1 MDKHFVDTCP
11 RQNIPIM
18 LSLIDLWNEAF
29 LHSNGRVLS
38 PFVGAFGSY
47 PGFVSAIENK
57 VLHSSGRT
65 PTMKTAT
72 TTSSPAG
79 KNEGPRPVID
89 GGSNVCDIAGGGR
102 GSNFASTEFVTTLD
116 PPILPG
122 SGHAA
127 EDALVANHDRR
138 MCALFARADTLAFG
152 EDNAGGGGGVRRL
165 DGPGSPPMILW
176 NDSMLSQS
184 SANGGGG
191 GNAKTA
197 SGNLPSSIILCGKC
211 DAFACGQ
218 LVALGEHR
226 ALVKAWLW
234 DIDPFAVS
242 SGSSIQKEREEYIS
256 EKLNRMNHALSMGED
271 LDEAEWSDLPDPT
284 GGIRGMNS
292 ATNMVLKHYA
302 IRIKRRHRNY
312 PRTPSR
318 LFS

>member
-1 MDKHFVDTCP
+1 MDKHFVGTCP
-11 RQNIPIM
+11 RQNIPVM

-65 PTMKTAT
+65 PTT
-72 TTSSPAG
+72 TTKSGPAG
-79 KNEGPRPVID
+79 KYEGPRPVID
-89 GGSNVCDIAGGGR
+89 GGSNTCDIAGGR

-122 SGHAA
+122 SGRAA

-138 MCALFARADTLAFG
+138 MCAMFARADTLAFG
-152 EDNAGGGGGVRRL
+152 AGNAGGGVRRL
-165 DGPGSPPMILW
+165 DGPGSPPMILR
-176 NDSMLSQS
+176 NDSMMSQS

-191 GNAKTA
+191 GGGGGKTS

-211 DAFACGQ
+211 DAFTCGQ

-234 DIDPFAVS
+234 DIDPYTA
-242 SGSSIQKEREEYIS
+242 SGSSIQKERQEYLS
-256 EKLNRMNHALSMGED
+256 KKLNRMDHALSMGED
-271 LDEAEWSDLPDPT
+271 LDKIEWSDLPDPT
-284 GGIRGMNS
+284 GGIRSMNL
-292 ATNMVLKHYA
+292 ATNTVLKHYA
-302 IRIKRRHRNY
+302 TRLKRQHRNNPRRHHDLFRNIA
-312 PRTPSR
+312 
-318 LFS
+318 